1 MMNHVELKTIIV
13 KLNLKLQCLRLIF
26 YDYSDAYILVSAI
39 ITVPNTA
46 AARAA
51 AKNRKT

>member
-1 MMNHVELKTIIV
+1 MLGSG
-13 KLNLKLQCLRLIF
+13 LC
-26 YDYSDAYILVSAI
+26 DYSDAYILVSAT